1 MHRMPRQ
8 GTKKDTLSLFGY
20 GLSVSF
26 LFIIYFSEKS
36 EIGENLFDSFITGAE
51 SSTHLEN

>member
-26 LFIIYFSEKS
+26 LFLIYFSEKS
-36 EIGENLFDSFITGAE
+36 EIDEILSDNLITGAVKPQAP
-51 SSTHLEN
+51 